1 MPPRLVDAG
10 EVMLTVAVFAAVILA
25 QAPAAADS
33 PLPSLDTIV
42 RWIRATTGRT
52 SAVYPSLPDA
62 SPGRSAQPAQ
72 PAYPCALGRRA
83 PARLLKRISDIEC
96 DRQARGLVLE
106 RLERPQDR
114 QSVLDQPPS
123 PDVE

>member
-10 EVMLTVAVFAAVILA
+10 EVMLTVPVFAAVILA

-33 PLPSLDTIV
+33 PLPWLDTIV

-52 SAVYPSLPDA
+52 SAVYPRP
-62 SPGRSAQPAQ
+62 
-72 PAYPCALGRRA
+72 

-114 QSVLDQPPS
+114 QSVLDPPQS